1 MADADNYQLG
11 FSQLH
16 HDEMFDEGRRRVK
29 ANKSLSILG
38 DQLGDLSGLR
48 LLDIGCSTGFMTALY
63 ADRFAAVTGVDI
75 DQPAVEFARRN
86 NSAPNIDYQVADAMA
101 TELPADSFD
110 VVTCTHI
117 YEHVPDARRLIAEVN
132 RVLRPGGV
140 CLFAAGNRLALI
152 EPHYHLP
159 LLSVIPKPL
168 GSRYLRA
175 LGKGEHYYET
185 HLTYWQ
191 LTELVAAF
199 ERIDYTRRA
208 IAEPDRF
215 WATDLIR
222 PGSRKQRLALHL
234 ADHAYWLMPTY
245 LWLLRKP
252 SDTSAGRIP
261 SPGG

>member
-1 MADADNYQLG
+1 MGDADNYQLG

-16 HDEMFDEGRRRVK
+16 HDEMFDEQRRRLK
-29 ANKSLSILG
+29 ANKSLSILQ
-38 DQLGDLSGLR
+38 DYLGDLAGLR

-63 ADRFAAVTGVDI
+63 ADRFADVTAVDI
-75 DQPAVEFARRN
+75 DQPAVEFARLN
-86 NSAPNIDYQVADAMA
+86 NSATNIVYQVADAMA
-101 TELPADSFD
+101 TTLPADSFD

-117 YEHVPDARRLIAEVN
+117 YEHVPDAQRLIAEVN
-132 RVLRPGGV
+132 RVLKPGGV

-159 LLSVIPKPL
+159 LLSVVPKPL

-175 LGKGEHYYET
+175 LGKGETYYET

-191 LTELVAAF
+191 LRKLVAAF
-199 ERIDYTRRA
+199 ERVDYTRRA

-215 WATDLIR
+215 SATDLVR
-222 PGSRKQRLALHL
+222 PGTWKQRVALQL
-234 ADHAYWLMPTY
+234 ADHAYWLMPTF

-252 SDTSAGRIP
+252 ANARHPETV
-261 SPGG
+261 